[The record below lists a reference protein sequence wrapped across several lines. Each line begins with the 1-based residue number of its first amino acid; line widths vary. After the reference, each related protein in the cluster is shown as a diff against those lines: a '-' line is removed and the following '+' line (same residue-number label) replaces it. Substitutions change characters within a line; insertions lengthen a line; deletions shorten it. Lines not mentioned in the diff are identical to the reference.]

1 MTEKGRVQGLQLL
14 LADEMEARWGG
25 DSGGAGFWV
34 DGTCFAYSR
43 DQDDSTNNNQ
53 ITRQSIGEAS
63 NLSMSTMT
71 TKNTITVKRW
81 KKNIDVYDNH
91 DDKDD
96 LTWLDTWLDTT
107 WVDFDWTWHDL
118 GKLWLELDLTWL
130 D

>member
-1 MTEKGRVQGLQLL
+1 MTGKGRVRGLLLL
-14 LADEMEARWGG
+14 LADEMEERCVGV
-25 DSGGAGFWV
+25 SGGAGFWV
-34 DGTCFAYSR
+34 DGTCFVYSR

-96 LTWLDTWLDTT
+96 LT
-107 WVDFDWTWHDL
+107 
-118 GKLWLELDLTWL
+118 
-130 D
+130 

>member
-1 MTEKGRVQGLQLL
+1 MSAVVVGRRDGSAMCWGIGRGGVLG
-14 LADEMEARWGG
+14 RWNMFV
-25 DSGGAGFWV
+25 S
-34 DGTCFAYSR
+34 SR

-96 LTWLDTWLDTT
+96 LT
-107 WVDFDWTWHDL
+107 
-118 GKLWLELDLTWL
+118 
-130 D
+130 